1 MTPEISTLG
10 RQEGHAVRR
19 GLVAYDLLVR
29 SILQDDHEYVPRR
42 ERRECKRHECDGSG
56 EQAEQELFHYISP

>member
-1 MTPEISTLG
+1 MTPEISTLATER

-56 EQAEQELFHYISP
+56 GAS